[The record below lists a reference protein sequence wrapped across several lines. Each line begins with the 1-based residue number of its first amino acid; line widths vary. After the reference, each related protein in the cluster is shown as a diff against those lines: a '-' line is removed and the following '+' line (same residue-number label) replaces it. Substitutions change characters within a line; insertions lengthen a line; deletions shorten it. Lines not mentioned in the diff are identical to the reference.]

1 MTDSFSI
8 SFPKREVGL
17 CFVILDLDAIP
28 LSCPERRHFEKKPN
42 TDFEPNSGEKKE
54 DAGYTLHLGMGPMT
68 KADSL

>member
-1 MTDSFSI
+1 M
-8 SFPKREVGL
+8 R
-17 CFVILDLDAIP
+17 
-28 LSCPERRHFEKKPN
+28 CPFRVLKEGATYFDTKKPN